1 MTNAE
6 FVEATRAYLEVVA
19 AQKILDARKKTL
31 SSKLMSHLK
40 KNEQTKLLCEGIGDV
55 MIVVTK
61 RDTPQA
67 KLIEEKFDIKLTP
80 ECFKHSESEFIKV
93 LPIIT
98 EG

>member
-40 KNEQTKLLCEGIGDV
+40 KNEQTKLLCEG
-55 MIVVTK
+55 
-61 RDTPQA
+61 RWR
-67 KLIEEKFDIKLTP
+67 LRR
-80 ECFKHSESEFIKV
+80 
-93 LPIIT
+93 
-98 EG
+98 

>member
-1 MTNAE
+1 
-6 FVEATRAYLEVVA
+6 
-19 AQKILDARKKTL
+19 
-31 SSKLMSHLK
+31 
-40 KNEQTKLLCEGIGDV
+40 

-61 RDTPQA
+61 RDTPQTN
-67 KLIEEKFDIKLTP
+67 LIEEKFGIKLTP